1 MFNRL
6 RNRSTTQL
14 LQALTRSEND
24 VQMLDSHPLIEVASR
39 RVSQAVEVIADLQF
53 TKRGGIPR
61 TSLKQIAQ
69 YEDAIGLLKEAVTA
83 ATYEL
88 ILSQNCPACGF
99 SPKAKVRLGDTRRK
113 ARG

>member
-1 MFNRL
+1 ML
-6 RNRSTTQL
+6 RNRSTGQL
-14 LQALTRSEND
+14 LQALTRTEND
-24 VQMLDSHPLIEVASR
+24 VQMLNSRRLIEVASR

-61 TSLKQIAQ
+61 TRLKQIAQ

-88 ILSQNCPACGF
+88 LLSQECPVCG
-99 SPKAKVRLGDTRRK
+99 SSSKAKVRLGDTRRR
-113 ARG
+113 ARA